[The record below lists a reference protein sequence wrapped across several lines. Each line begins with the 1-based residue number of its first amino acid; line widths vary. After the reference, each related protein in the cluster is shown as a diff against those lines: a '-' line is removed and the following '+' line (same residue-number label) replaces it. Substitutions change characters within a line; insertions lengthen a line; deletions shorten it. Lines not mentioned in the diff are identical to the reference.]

1 MNQMVSNLYANNTGA
16 SSSSLHGNSN
26 VQIETPMK
34 PEEEQQAKRKQS
46 SEKSL
51 KKVKRR
57 RPTEST
63 LTDDID
69 GSIDLSS
76 HFNCYF
82 KILSISS

>member
-1 MNQMVSNLYANNTGA
+1 MVSNLYANTTGP
-16 SSSSLHGNSN
+16 SSSLQGNSN
-26 VQIETPMK
+26 VQIETAMK
-34 PEEEQQAKRKQS
+34 PEEEQQQAKRKQS

-57 RPTEST
+57 RPTESP

-76 HFNCYF
+76 HLNSYF